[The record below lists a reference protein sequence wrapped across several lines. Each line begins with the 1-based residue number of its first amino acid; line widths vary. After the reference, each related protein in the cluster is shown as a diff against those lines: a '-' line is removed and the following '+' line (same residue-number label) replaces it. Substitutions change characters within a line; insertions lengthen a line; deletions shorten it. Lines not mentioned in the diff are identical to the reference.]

1 MDRQREYDPERL
13 AELIMYV
20 AQRSLGDPRFGST
33 KLNKIL
39 FFADFEAYR
48 RTGQSIT
55 GATYQHLPQGPCP
68 HQLLPVID
76 SELAGD
82 ARWVERSTY
91 AGTQRQLIPLREARV
106 ELFTGPEVAII
117 EEVLTELMP
126 LTNSQVSQRS
136 HETVAWR
143 LTNRLD
149 EIPYGMALL
158 SNEPPTEDDLSWLEG
173 VEGGESLEAS
183 TR

>member
-1 MDRQREYDPERL
+1 MDRAREYDPERL

-20 AQRSLGDPRFGST
+20 AQRSLGDPRFGGT

-48 RTGQSIT
+48 RLGQSIT
-55 GATYQHLPQGPCP
+55 GATYQHLPQGPCA

-76 SELAGD
+76 SVLAND
-82 ARWVERSTY
+82 AKWVERSTY
-91 AGTQRQLIPLREARV
+91 AGTQRQLIPLRPARV

-117 EEVLTELMP
+117 EEVLTELGS
-126 LTNSQVSQRS
+126 LTNTQVSQRS
-136 HETVAWR
+136 HETVSWQ
-143 LTNRLD
+143 LTQVRD
-149 EIPYGMALL
+149 EIPYGTALL
-158 SNEPPTEDDLSWLEG
+158 SHEPPTEDDLLWLEG
-173 VEGGESLEAS
+173 VEGGEVMEAS